1 MARQNNRN
9 AQRDRRSEGQKRDAA
24 GNSLRLHVVSREP
37 RYGNERERDTRHASL
52 NRYDLNDLYERSS
65 I

>member
-9 AQRDRRSEGQKRDAA
+9 QENERKNEAGQKRDAA
-24 GNSLRLHVVSREP
+24 SNAIRFSIDRAP
-37 RYGNERERDTRHASL
+37 RYSNERERDVRHINMS
-52 NRYDLNDLYERSS
+52 RYYLNDLYERSS

>member
-9 AQRDRRSEGQKRDAA
+9 TQRDRRSEEQKRDAA

-37 RYGNERERDTRHASL
+37 RYGNERERDTRQASL